1 MKLHFIDRKS
11 SVTNSLSVS
20 RNCYSHFLKLWHFH
34 PELELVMIIKSTGT
48 RFIGDNIEKFNEGEV
63 VLLGKNLPHM
73 WINDPDYYA
82 GNSEL
87 KAEAIAVHFKK
98 EFLGDS
104 FFEVPEM
111 IKITNLI
118 NKASLGIVFTDID
131 KNLRL
136 KIKNLVDLKDFEKV
150 VSLLQILHELADN
163 KSARVLSSNGF
174 IKPFNQEAS
183 QDLEKIY
190 EYIYKNFNKPIS
202 SRKVAEIANM
212 NSSAFSRYFTK
223 IHRKSF
229 TRYLNE
235 IRVGYACKMLIEG
248 EQKIISICYESGFR
262 NVSNFNRQFKLIRG
276 ITPNEFAKI
285 YDSKSE
291 LT

>member
-11 SVTNSLSVS
+11 SVTNSLNVS
-20 RNCYSHFLKLWHFH
+20 RNCYPHFLKLWHFH

-48 RFIGDNIEKFNEGEV
+48 RFIGDSIEKFNEGEV
-63 VLLGKNLPHM
+63 VLLGENLPHM
-73 WINDPDYYA
+73 WINDPTYYTD
-82 GNSEL
+82 NTEL

-98 EFLGDS
+98 EFLGNT

-111 IKITNLI
+111 IKIANLI
-118 NKASLGIVFTDID
+118 NKASSGLLFTDIN
-131 KNLRL
+131 KKLKL
-136 KIKNLVDLKDFEKV
+136 KINSLVDLNDFDKV
-150 VSLLQILHELADN
+150 VSLLQILHKLAEN
-163 KSARVLSSNGF
+163 KSARILSSKGY
-174 IKPFNQEAS
+174 IKPFNQESS
-183 QDLEKIY
+183 QALEKIY

-212 NSSAFSRYFTK
+212 NSSSFSRFFTK

-285 YDSKSE
+285 YNNESE
-291 LT
+291 LI